1 MAEKA
6 RYWDVHQ
13 CAWVT
18 YDGPPVSEPV
28 LDEAQAPPPAD
39 AGVPEQRPGSSAT
52 QTAGS
57 PD

>member
-18 YDGPPVSEPV
+18 YAGPPVSEPV
-28 LDEAQAPPPAD
+28 LGEAQTPPED
-39 AGVPEQRPGSSAT
+39 AAVPEQQPGISAP
-52 QTAGS
+52 QTAGT